1 MPATKGVEKNKTRTV
16 CLMNLKLTDFW
27 SISGFMFGVK
37 VREMSHDWVRRCRF
51 ILSGSWSIFNPLLST
66 LASFLPGSIDRSNT
80 DPPAFELGRYQ
91 FSPVMKMNWILL
103 GVVLTSLEISTG
115 LEVRLINGKHNYEG
129 RVEVNYNGTWKAVCD
144 HGWDRKA
151 ARVVCRM
158 LGYPDVLRFTKG
170 WVSGFLISVLTLDAR
185 KWRKFYCENCPV
197 FFTERT
203 YTHKTFGSTLITYF
217 VGYYTINQKG
227 IINAK

>member
-1 MPATKGVEKNKTRTV
+1 
-16 CLMNLKLTDFW
+16 
-27 SISGFMFGVK
+27 MFGVT
-37 VREMSHDWVRRCRF
+37 VREMSHDWVSRCRF
-51 ILSGSWSIFNPLLST
+51 FLSGSSSIFQST
-66 LASFLPGSIDRSNT
+66 AQCFSVFAIGLIRSNT
-80 DPPAFELGRYQ
+80 DPPAIELGRYQ
-91 FSPVMKMNWILL
+91 LSPVMKMNRILL

-170 WVSGFLISVLTLDAR
+170 WVSVLYWTLE
-185 KWRKFYCENCPV
+185 KNGSRKFHCENCP
-197 FFTERT
+197 FFTEST
-203 YTHKTFGSTLITYF
+203 HTHKTFGYTLIAYSA
-217 VGYYTINQKG
+217 GYYTTNQKG
-227 IINAK
+227 RINAK

>member
-1 MPATKGVEKNKTRTV
+1 MPASKGVEKYKTRAV
-16 CLMNLKLTDFW
+16 CSMNLSHRFQEHIW
-27 SISGFMFGVK
+27 FHRFGVK
-37 VREMSHDWVRRCRF
+37 VREMSHDWVHRCRF
-51 ILSGSWSIFNPLLST
+51 VLSGSWSIFQST
-66 LASFLPGSIDRSNT
+66 ARCFSVVPIGPFDRSNT
-80 DPPAFELGRYQ
+80 DPPAVELGRYQ

-129 RVEVNYNGTWKAVCD
+129 RVEVNYNGTWRAVCD

-170 WVSGFLISVLTLDAR
+170 WVSVFLNFLANFGRSKMDLVSFIVKTVHSSLKAHTLKMFGFALIA
-185 KWRKFYCENCPV
+185 
-197 FFTERT
+197 
-203 YTHKTFGSTLITYF
+203 YF
-217 VGYYTINQKG
+217 AGYYTINQRE
-227 IINAK
+227 